1 MFSRKITILTVVL
14 WLSALCASAQYDPLF
29 SHYFDMEPSFNPAS
43 VGKESKINIAAAY
56 NMSMVGFE
64 NNPQTMYA
72 AADMPF
78 FFLNQY
84 HGAGIQF
91 VNDKLGAFTHQK
103 LALQYAFRHKLF
115 GGQLAAGFNVGLLS
129 ESIDGSKLEFPE
141 DDNDLAFPSS
151 EADGNA
157 LDLGAGLYYQRG
169 PWYVGLSAQHLTSP
183 LVELGETNELQIDP
197 TFYLTGG
204 YNIKLR
210 NPFLQIKPSVMVR
223 YDGAAWR
230 GDITGRLVYTNDK
243 KVMYGGLSYSPTNSV
258 TVLVGG
264 MFHGINLG
272 YSYEIYTSA
281 ISPGNGSHELFV
293 GYQIDINLIKKG
305 KNLHKSVRIL

>member
-14 WLSALCASAQYDPLF
+14 WLSALCARAQYDPLF

-43 VGKESKINIAAAY
+43 VGKEPKINIAVAY

-72 AADMPF
+72 AADLPF

-84 HGAGIQF
+84 HGAGIEF
-91 VNDKLGAFTHQK
+91 MNDKLGAFTHQK
-103 LALQYAFRHKLF
+103 LALKYAFRHKLF
-115 GGQLAAGFNVGLLS
+115 GGQLAAGVHAGLITEGL
-129 ESIDGSKLEFPE
+129 DGSDLDFPE
-141 DDNDLAFPSS
+141 DDDDQAFPSS
-151 EADGNA
+151 EVDGNA
-157 LDLGAGLYYQRG
+157 LDLGVGLYYQRG
-169 PWYVGLSAQHLTSP
+169 PWYVGLSAQHVTSP
-183 LVELGETNELQIDP
+183 LVELGETNEIQIDP

-210 NPFLQIKPSVMVR
+210 NPFLQIKPSFMVR
-223 YDGAAWR
+223 TDGSVWR

-243 KVMYGGLSYSPTNSV
+243 KVMYGGLTYSPNNSV